1 MQRVVSINLNGNAY
15 QVEENGYNALF
26 AYIDA
31 IEASVT
37 DSPDRAERVAEIERL
52 LAEKC
57 GACLSPHKTV
67 VTSSEIDRML
77 RDLPPITPP
86 PAAEPAASAASS
98 SSSNSSSTSS
108 N

>member
-15 QVEENGYNALF
+15 QVEENGYTALF

-31 IEASVT
+31 IEASVK

-52 LAEKC
+52 LADRC
-57 GACLSPHKTV
+57 QACLSPHKTV

-77 RDLPPITPP
+77 RDLPPITAQ
-86 PAAEPAASAASS
+86 PAAEAAAPTAA
-98 SSSNSSSTSS
+98 STSS
-108 N
+108 NS